1 MFDWTTARSR
11 VSGSDLLMEETM
23 IDIIIAAVLSAIIS
37 YFAVLWQQPSTQIN
51 GIINVVVVFALT
63 YIIYYAIKSAMFS
76 SRTKT
81 IA

>member
-1 MFDWTTARSR
+1 M
-11 VSGSDLLMEETM
+11 V
-23 IDIIIAAVLSAIIS
+23 DILIAAVLSAIIS
-37 YFAVLWQQPSTQIN
+37 YFAVLWQQPNSEIT

-63 YIIYYAIKSAMFS
+63 YVIYFAIRSAMFS

>member
-1 MFDWTTARSR
+1 M
-11 VSGSDLLMEETM
+11 V
-23 IDIIIAAVLSAIIS
+23 DILIAAVLSAIIS
-37 YFAVLWQQPSTQIN
+37 YFAVLWQRPNSEIT

-63 YIIYYAIKSAMFS
+63 YVIYFAIRSAMFS

>member
-1 MFDWTTARSR
+1 
-11 VSGSDLLMEETM
+11 M

-37 YFAVLWQQPSTQIN
+37 YFAVLWQQPSTQLS

-63 YIIYYAIKSAMFS
+63 YVIYYGLKSAIFS
-76 SRTKT
+76 SRTKK

>member
-1 MFDWTTARSR
+1 
-11 VSGSDLLMEETM
+11 M

-37 YFAVLWQQPSTQIN
+37 YFAVLWQQPSTQLS

-63 YIIYYAIKSAMFS
+63 YVIYYGLKSAIFS
-76 SRTKT
+76 SRTNK